1 MLWLQAKRG
10 FKLLKRGQGGKK
22 TGKAERDAT
31 RLAKADAISY
41 INMQFLGPAPDTEIE
56 PDPETV
62 R

>member
-10 FKLLKRGQGGKK
+10 LKLLKRGKK
-22 TGKAERDAT
+22 TGDVERDAKRIAT
-31 RLAKADAISY
+31 ADAISY
-41 INMQFLGPAPDTEIE
+41 INMQFLGPAPDADME